1 MKHQWNRRLGW
12 VVVAVIAA
20 DWLTKFLVLNR
31 IALHHQVAVLE
42 NLLYFVH
49 RQNRGIAFG
58 IMNEGALHWRLPL
71 LLLLGAVATV
81 MLLRL
86 ASSIRDAR
94 SLAGLGL
101 VLGGALGNLGDR
113 ALNGHVTDF
122 ILVSFFPFIFNVAD
136 VALTLGAIILGIGLL
151 RERHPSARHAS

>member
-1 MKHQWNRRLGW
+1 MKAQWHRRLGW
-12 VVVAVIAA
+12 IVVAVIAA

-31 IALHHQVAVLE
+31 IALHHQVEVLE
-42 NLLYFVH
+42 NLLYLVH

-58 IMNEGALHWRLPL
+58 IMNEGMAHWRLPL
-71 LLLLGAVATV
+71 LLVLGVVATA
-81 MLLRL
+81 MLVQL
-86 ASSIRDAR
+86 ARTIRDAR

-101 VLGGALGNLGDR
+101 VLGGAIGNLGDR

-136 VALTLGAIILGIGLL
+136 IALTLGAIVLGIGLL
-151 RERHPSARHAS
+151 RERQPPAGSAA